1 MERRDAVAGLAQIYW
16 RHYVNWSH
24 RGVQAGGHD
33 CPIKVVADALRESC
47 QGVYNDA
54 DDDNA
59 GGRSMRT
66 GGKPSPRVTKGGDRS
81 KKVSF
86 PRLASGRS
94 FRPP

>member
-1 MERRDAVAGLAQIYW
+1 MSILGGGDYPIEVVVDVLRDSW
-16 RHYVNWSH
+16 
-24 RGVQAGGHD
+24 
-33 CPIKVVADALRESC
+33 K
-47 QGVYNDA
+47 GVYNDA
-54 DDDNA
+54 DDVND

-66 GGKPSPRVTKGGDRS
+66 GGKPIPCVAKGGDRS